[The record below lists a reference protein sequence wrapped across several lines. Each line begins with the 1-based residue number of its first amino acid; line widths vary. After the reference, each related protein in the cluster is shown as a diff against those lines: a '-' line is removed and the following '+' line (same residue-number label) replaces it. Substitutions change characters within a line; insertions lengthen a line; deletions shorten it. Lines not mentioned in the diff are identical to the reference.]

1 MNGLIT
7 IWCGTCHTCIGKGSS
22 PLEVQEYAEKVA
34 IILPNESDG
43 YVFHHPDCVVHG
55 YDKSI
60 RNPDKLKGR
69 KQYRERVR
77 K

>member
-43 YVFHHPDCVVHG
+43 YVFHCPDCVVDNG
-55 YDKSI
+55 NGLERDK
-60 RNPDKLKGR
+60 NKLKGR
-69 KQYRERVR
+69 KPYKERV
-77 K
+77 KK